1 VIEIE
6 VKSRGYLLVSPPS
19 IIKDQDVWIRGYH
32 TRIILYT
39 DLLKMSSLSANLSFK
54 FESLLSSPS
63 TPIVHHNKSQEGI
76 SCVGGQIADDSG
88 KIKQTFF

>member
-1 VIEIE
+1 
-6 VKSRGYLLVSPPS
+6 
-19 IIKDQDVWIRGYH
+19 
-32 TRIILYT
+32 
-39 DLLKMSSLSANLSFK
+39 MSSLSANLSFK